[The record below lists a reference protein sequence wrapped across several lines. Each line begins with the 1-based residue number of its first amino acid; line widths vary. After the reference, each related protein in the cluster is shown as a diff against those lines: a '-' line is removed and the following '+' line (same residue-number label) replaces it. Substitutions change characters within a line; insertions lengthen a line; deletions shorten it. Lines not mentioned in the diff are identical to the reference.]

1 MKLMYGWL
9 TNPPSPEAFPYQMGY
24 NFWAADYIDVQDL
37 AKAFVKALQAEGA
50 GGKRIIVNASETLM
64 ISLLDHK

>member
-9 TNPPSPEAFPYQMGY
+9 TNPPSPGVFPYQMGY

-37 AKAFVKALQAEGA
+37 AKAFVKALQVEGA
-50 GGKRIIVNASETLM
+50 GGKRIIVNASEALAR
-64 ISLLDHK
+64 